1 MKFINYLKTIDGVSI
16 YPLVSLLGFFIFF
29 LALLVYVAKVD
40 KKTIEEIKN
49 IPFEK

>member
-16 YPLVSLLGFFIFF
+16 YPMISLLGFFVFF
-29 LALLVYVAKVD
+29 SLLVIYVIRTD
-40 KKTIEEIKN
+40 KKRLEEIKN